1 MSLPPLSPSG
11 PGGLL
16 HNYGINYNML
26 ETILPNYG
34 LIRRILSRKVGI
46 DISSILGVAFIGYT
60 LSQTC
65 ATVWRHGSQ
74 LASACATW
82 ITSTISLQ
90 ENDSLARNVATWAAE
105 HISSGNTRSLSASSI
120 EGGEKSIGKSTVS
133 SKVDQFDDATCKSY
147 GLIRVYRTMSS
158 QQAYFEPNSSFGV
171 LRVFGLT
178 SRTKLTGSC
187 STYYLSTIDGNQSL
201 VLVSRQVL

>member
-46 DISSILGVAFIGYT
+46 DISSILGVAFIGFT

-65 ATVWRHGSQ
+65 ATVWRHASYFASQ
-74 LASACATW
+74 CNTW
-82 ITSTISLQ
+82 VTSTISLQ
-90 ENDSLARNVATWAAE
+90 ENDNLARNVAAWAAE
-105 HISSGNTRSLSASSI
+105 HISSGNTRALTASA
-120 EGGEKSIGKSTVS
+120 GGGRSEYQIGLPRAV
-133 SKVDQFDDATCKSY
+133 VDQFDGASCKYY
-147 GLIRVYRTMSS
+147 GIYPSPLYNV
-158 QQAYFEPNSSFGV
+158 
-171 LRVFGLT
+171 
-178 SRTKLTGSC
+178 
-187 STYYLSTIDGNQSL
+187 
-201 VLVSRQVL
+201 